1 MKFGYSALYQR
12 GWGIAMFRRRFHIAG
27 MSNELVDLDKLQKL
41 RRNLG
46 RIPFTDDAIAA
57 YYCAMDPAT
66 PTKAKAIIFGAL
78 VYFITPT
85 DVIPDILIPGFTDD
99 AAILAAALGMVRGH
113 MTDGHYRKARAFLM
127 QPAEDTNG
135 DVV

>member
-1 MKFGYSALYQR
+1 
-12 GWGIAMFRRRFHIAG
+12 MFRRRFHIAG
-27 MSNELVDLDKLQKL
+27 MSNELVDLDKLQADAEIVEDSFWQKL

-113 MTDGHYRKARAFLM
+113 ITDGHYRKARAFLM

-135 DVV
+135 DIV